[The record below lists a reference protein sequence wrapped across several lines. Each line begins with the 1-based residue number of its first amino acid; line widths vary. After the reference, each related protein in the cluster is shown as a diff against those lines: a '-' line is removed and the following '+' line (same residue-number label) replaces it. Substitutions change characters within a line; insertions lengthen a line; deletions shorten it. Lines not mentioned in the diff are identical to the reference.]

1 MIDVVRRN
9 LSDLLHLFVVPLL
22 ICALP
27 WPAGFALLRRLARS
41 EWGMAGHAEQAW
53 RVAREHVAIDDARH
67 WQWKF
72 RLLRR
77 LERVDTFLIV
87 LRSRAWWR
95 RHVSQQGAFAAAPA
109 GGVLLT
115 YHWGGGSWVW
125 PILSDAGFP
134 AYFVARRPVARDF
147 GESRVALWYGAFR
160 VRTMRRIGGLG
171 PLFVGGSA
179 ARISEELAAG
189 RSMVGMFDLPAAE
202 GQHVH
207 RGPLLDVTARVPNG
221 LARLAAT
228 HGAAVNLFSCSFDVD
243 TGHRELRIEAVA
255 ADSAETISAA
265 YLRHLD
271 RCLREESAFWQLWP
285 WAGAVFE
292 PATGSATPSAPA

>member
-9 LSDLLHLFVVPLL
+9 LSDLLHLFVLPLL

-27 WPAGFALLRRLARS
+27 WPTGFAVLRRLARS
-41 EWGMAGHAEQAW
+41 DWGMPGHAERAW
-53 RVAREHVAIDDARH
+53 SVAREHAAIVDPQD

-77 LERVDTFLIV
+77 LETVDTFLVI

-95 RHVSQQGAFAAAPA
+95 RRIRQRGTFAALPS

-125 PILSDAGFP
+125 PILHEAGVP
-134 AYFVARRPVARDF
+134 AHFIARRPVARDL
-147 GESRVALWYGAFR
+147 GESRVALWYGRFR
-160 VRTMRRIGGLG
+160 VRALRRIGCLG
-171 PLFVGGSA
+171 PLYVGESA
-179 ARISEELAAG
+179 GRISAELATG
-189 RSMVGMFDLPAAE
+189 RCVVGMLDLPAAH
-202 GQHVH
+202 GQRTH
-207 RGPLLDVTARVPNG
+207 RGPLLDRMARVPNG

-228 HGAAVNLFSCSFDVD
+228 HGATVTLFSCSFDVD
-243 TGHRELRIEAVA
+243 TGDRELRIESIA
-255 ADSAETISAA
+255 ADDVETISAA

-271 RCLREESAFWQLWP
+271 RCLHEESAFWQMWP
-285 WAGAVFE
+285 SAGAVIE
-292 PATGSATPSAPA
+292 SAGDAATPTTPA